1 MSSSHSRRVLPVKLP
16 DAPLVYASVHRARPR
31 DASWLRPQGL
41 SLNIKA
47 EEAMYRLHGGRLV
60 VNGTFITE
68 AHVATRGAKQKN
80 ATASFWASEL
90 NNQHWGWNVLNG
102 TCEGKPFVVWRKL
115 SRSCEAAA
123 QSAPCPS
130 LLLS

>member
-1 MSSSHSRRVLPVKLP
+1 
-16 DAPLVYASVHRARPR
+16 
-31 DASWLRPQGL
+31 
-41 SLNIKA
+41 
-47 EEAMYRLHGGRLV
+47 MYRLHGGRLV

-68 AHVATRGAKQKN
+68 VHVATRGAKQKN

>member
-1 MSSSHSRRVLPVKLP
+1 
-16 DAPLVYASVHRARPR
+16 
-31 DASWLRPQGL
+31 
-41 SLNIKA
+41 
-47 EEAMYRLHGGRLV
+47 MYRLHGGRLV

-102 TCEGKPFVVWRKL
+102 TCGGKPFVVWRKL
-115 SRSCEAAA
+115 SRSCEAAE
-123 QSAPCPS
+123 QSALCPS